1 LYLRVSIKQNSKWDK
16 LIKRYSYE
24 HLVADWPRFLTA
36 VVRFSVAGSVD
47 TALWY
52 FR

>member
-1 LYLRVSIKQNSKWDK
+1 VSIKQKSKWDK

-36 VVRFSVAGSVD
+36 VVRFSVAGYVD